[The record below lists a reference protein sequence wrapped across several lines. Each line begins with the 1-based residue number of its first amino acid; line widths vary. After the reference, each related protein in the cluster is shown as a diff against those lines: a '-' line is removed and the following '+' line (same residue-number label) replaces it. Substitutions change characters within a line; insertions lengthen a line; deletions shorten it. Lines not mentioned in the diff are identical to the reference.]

1 MMRTVH
7 TIPELRA
14 QIARWRRDGERVAL
28 VPTMGN
34 LHRGHLRLVEHAR
47 QQAQRVV
54 ASVFVNPLQFGPNED
69 FGRYPRTL
77 AQDQEHLTA
86 AGCDLLFAPA
96 EDEVYP
102 RGRDALCSVVVP
114 PSLDI
119 LEGACRPGHF
129 NGVATVVSILFHLVQ
144 PDVALFG
151 QKDYQQLL
159 VIRRMVAD
167 LHLPIEI
174 VGVATEREAD
184 GLALSSRNQYLT
196 PEQRQRAAGMHAAL
210 AYVSAVLRQGRRDFE
225 KIADDGVKM
234 LEDRGFSPQY
244 LAIRRPDLA
253 LPAALDQQF
262 VVLAAAMLGQ
272 TRLIDNLLVETA
284 DSANVTEV

>member
-1 MMRTVH
+1 MRTVH
-7 TIPELRA
+7 TIAELRE
-14 QIARWRRDGERVAL
+14 QIGQWRRAGERIAL

-77 AQDQEHLTA
+77 AQDQAQLTA
-86 AGCDLLFAPA
+86 AGCDLLFAPD
-96 EDEVYP
+96 EREVYP

-114 PSLDI
+114 ASLDI
-119 LEGACRPGHF
+119 LEGECRPGHF
-129 NGVATVVSILFHLVQ
+129 NGVATVVSILFHLTQ

-184 GLALSSRNQYLT
+184 GLAMSSRNQYLT
-196 PEQRQRAAGMHAAL
+196 TEQRTRAASLHAAL
-210 AYVSAVLRQGRRDFE
+210 SLVAAGLRSGRRDFE
-225 KIADDGVKM
+225 KIAEDGVKM
-234 LEDRGFSPQY
+234 LVDSEFKPQY
-244 LAIRRPDLA
+244 LEIRRPDLA
-253 LPAALDQQF
+253 QPTATDGQF
-262 VVLAAAMLGQ
+262 VVLAAAVLGQ
-272 TRLIDNLLVETA
+272 TRLIDNLSVECV
-284 DSANVTEV
+284 DSANVTGV